1 MIRGSSMAIAA
12 LASLALPAGA
22 AAQAAG
28 IRVVEVDS
36 VRVDGSLGDWRG
48 ARFTP
53 VGQGTDASMRFALGH
68 DDEGLYV
75 AAMVFDERLVR
86 TSSPGAREDAV
97 ILTLSMPQRRGR
109 RAVDLFLFAGVS
121 GRGAASAG
129 LGAFGRRPRPL
140 SGVRIV
146 EGPLRRGRG
155 YVLEAFVPFSVLPGG
170 ERWEE
175 ARANIR
181 YRDVD
186 QEARPEV
193 ESEPALIDGVD
204 ARHLDRLVPLMAT
217 GGASG
222 ALGEFLNARG
232 LGAARPS
239 HDLRGDVAEDGRPE
253 RVFVVDRFL
262 VITGPGYRGGSGY
275 GYHQLPIE
283 QASDVRDAEL
293 RDLTGDGQ
301 RELVIVLRQRNA
313 QGERDLWQV
322 MDLSGDSP
330 RAIFGL
336 EIRKAVTG
344 SGSVE
349 ARVRVLRAR
358 RGAPEIEV
366 RAHRASGL
374 DAESYQE
381 APAADVEP
389 ILLPWGPI
397 RARRYRWSGR
407 GFEQTTEQA
416 NPRYRPPAPERAT
429 REAAPTEPAA
439 PTEEQLLAAFR
450 REARI
455 RRGARPR
462 FRMQA
467 NFAGDR
473 AQETGLVYGRQLVI
487 VGPGI
492 QGGRSFLT
500 YSIPAPTDD
509 DLLDVS
515 AADVTGDGRAELLF
529 RVRQRFG
536 EVEREVLA
544 VHQVTERGFPRLL
557 EVEVKRTQ
565 GDRVIENQVVAR
577 RGRLEIRP
585 GRAVGWDA
593 SSWTFTRSEQDS
605 AEPLLL
611 PWQDRAVRYRLRGG
625 RLAR

>member
-1 MIRGSSMAIAA
+1 MRKLLLFAA
-12 LASLALPAGA
+12 LVSAPGLVS
-22 AAQAAG
+22 AQAAG
-28 IRVVEVDS
+28 IRVVEVEG

-53 VGQGTDASMRFALGH
+53 VGEGTDASMRFALGH

-75 AAMVFDERLVR
+75 AAMVFDDRLVR
-86 TSSPGAREDAV
+86 TSSPGGREDAV
-97 ILTLSMPQRRGR
+97 ILTLAMPQRRGR
-109 RAVDLFLFAGVS
+109 RAVDVFLFAGVP

-129 LGAFGRRPRPL
+129 LAPFGRGPRAL

-155 YVLEAFVPFSVLPGG
+155 YALEAFVPFSSLPGG
-170 ERWEE
+170 ERWEQ

-186 QEARPEV
+186 SEAHPQV
-193 ESEPALIDGVD
+193 EAEPALIDGVD
-204 ARHLDRLVPLMAT
+204 ARHLDRLVPLMPS

-222 ALGEFLNARG
+222 ALDEFLNARG

-239 HDLRGDVAEDGRPE
+239 HDLRGDVAEDDRPE
-253 RVFVVDRFL
+253 RVFVVDRYL

-283 QASDVRDAEL
+283 RASDVRDAEL
-293 RDLTGDGQ
+293 RDLTGDGT
-301 RELVIVLRQRNA
+301 RELVIVLRQRNP

-322 MDLSGDSP
+322 MDLSGESP
-330 RAIFGL
+330 RALFGI
-336 EIRKAVTG
+336 EIRKEVRGA
-344 SGSVE
+344 GSVE
-349 ARVRVLRAR
+349 ARVRIRRAR
-358 RGAPEIEV
+358 RGPPEIEV
-366 RAHRASGL
+366 RAHRAQGL
-374 DAESYQE
+374 DATSYQE
-381 APAADVEP
+381 SPAADAEP
-389 ILLPWGPI
+389 MLLPWGPV

-407 GFEQTTEQA
+407 GFERTTEQA
-416 NPRYRPPAPERAT
+416 NPRYRPPTPEAPSRGGTPQAS
-429 REAAPTEPAA
+429 AEPSA
-439 PTEEQLLAAFR
+439 PTEEQLLAEFR
-450 REARI
+450 RQAGV
-455 RRGARPR
+455 RRGARAR

-473 AQETGLVYGRQLVI
+473 ADETAHVYGAQLVV

-492 QGGRSFLT
+492 QGGRSYLT
-500 YSIPAPTDD
+500 YGIPVPSAE
-509 DLLDVS
+509 DLVDVS

-536 EVEREVLA
+536 EVTREVLA
-544 VHQVTERGFPRLL
+544 VHQVTEQGFPRVL

-565 GDRVIENQVVAR
+565 GDRSIENQVLTR

-585 GRAVGWDA
+585 GRARGWDA
-593 SSWTFTRSEQDS
+593 QSWTFTRSPQDS

-611 PWQDRAVRYRLRGG
+611 PWQDRAVRYRFRGG
-625 RLAR
+625 RLSR